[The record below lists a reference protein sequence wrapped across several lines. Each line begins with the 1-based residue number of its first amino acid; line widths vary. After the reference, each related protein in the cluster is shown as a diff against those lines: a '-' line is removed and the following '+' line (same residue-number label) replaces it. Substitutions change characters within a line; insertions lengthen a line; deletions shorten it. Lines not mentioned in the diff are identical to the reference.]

1 MGSLEERVTIVEAQ
15 ADAHTRA
22 IDALRQDL
30 AEFRVEA
37 RTDTASLRSELRSE
51 IAAVRAE
58 VADLRRDMMAGDAAL
73 RVEINELRADMN
85 RRFDM
90 MDQKFTWFVGTQVV
104 TLLAVV
110 GVLAGALYR

>member
-1 MGSLEERVTIVEAQ
+1 VA
-15 ADAHTRA
+15 APHP
-22 IDALRQDL
+22 
-30 AEFRVEA
+30 
-37 RTDTASLRSELRSE
+37 TA
-51 IAAVRAE
+51 
-58 VADLRRDMMAGDAAL
+58 VAFIITAGAAL

-90 MDQKFTWFVGTQVV
+90 MDQKFTWFVGTQIA